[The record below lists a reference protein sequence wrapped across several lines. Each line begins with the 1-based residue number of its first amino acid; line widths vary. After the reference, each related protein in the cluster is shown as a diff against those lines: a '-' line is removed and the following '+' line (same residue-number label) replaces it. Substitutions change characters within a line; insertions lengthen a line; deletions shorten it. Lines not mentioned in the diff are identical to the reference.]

1 MIVKLKSYL
10 AKLEDEER
18 FKLQGPRRAIPTIKD
33 LAGEVGISRV
43 QMQRIVSGNID
54 SLKLKVGGE
63 VIRVLRDRG
72 FDTDVSDILEY
83 RD

>member
-1 MIVKLKSYL
+1 MLTDALV
-10 AKLEDEER
+10 AKVH
-18 FKLQGPRRAIPTIKD
+18 GPRLDVPTIKD
-33 LAGEVGISRV
+33 LATEVGISRV

-72 FDTDVSDILEY
+72 FQTDVSDILEY

>member
-10 AKLEDEER
+10 AKLEDEQR
-18 FKLQGPRRAIPTIKD
+18 FKVHGPRLDVPTIKD
-33 LAGEVGISRV
+33 LAEEVGISRV

-72 FDTDVSDILEY
+72 FQTDVCDILEY